1 MLKLPI
7 TFWLKPAKI
16 GEEMKK
22 YNHKK
27 IEKKW
32 QEVWSKYDFTKEGKK
47 FYNLVMFPYPSG
59 DLHVGHWYN
68 FALSDTYG
76 RFKRLKGYNV
86 FQPIG
91 FDSFGLP
98 AENAAI
104 KRGLDPKEWTYSNIK
119 NMKKQLAKTGSLW
132 NWDSMVVTSDPEY
145 YKWTQWLFLRF
156 FEQDLAY
163 KAAAPV
169 NWCLSCKTVLANEQV
184 VGGLCERCDS
194 EVEQKFLSQWFY
206 RITKYADLLLED
218 LEKINWP
225 EKIKIMQKNW
235 IGRSEGVEITFK
247 SLVTKMI
254 DNKIEEIEIVIPV
267 FTTRPDTIFGVT
279 YLVLAP
285 ENPLVVDLTTLKNTK
300 KVNSYIEKTKKIDL
314 LERTFE
320 GREKTGV
327 FLGSVAINPANGKK
341 IPIWI
346 SDYVLT
352 GYGTGAIMA
361 VPAHDQRDYNFAKK
375 FGIEIIDVIK
385 PEFQKEETNANFE
398 AYDGPGVLINSEEFS
413 GITSEDAKI
422 KITDWL
428 EKKSSAIKKVNYRLR
443 DWLLS
448 RQRYW
453 GSPIPIIH
461 CDKCGI
467 VPVPDEDL
475 PVKLPLN
482 VKFKPTGESPLKDA
496 YDWVNVKC
504 PTCGSDAKRETD
516 TMDTFVCSSWYYLRY
531 CDSGNESAVFD
542 KKKINDMLPVDQYIG
557 GAEHAVMH
565 LLYVRFFAKVLKNM
579 GLINFEEPIPNY
591 FAQGTILGSNGLK
604 MSKSRG
610 NVIDPDKVVEEVGAD
625 TVRAYLAFMG
635 PYDQG
640 GLWNPDS
647 VKGVNKFLSRLWNI
661 SLRILESKKE
671 EVSRSNSKIEEQEAL
686 LLKKVSQAVSKAE
699 KYYDGF
705 KFNLVVALSMET
717 LNFIDNYLEKLDIS
731 MAKDVYMEALRMYL
745 KMINPLVP
753 HITEEI
759 WQKLGSVGNIIES
772 TWPEI
777 NQNLIAEDE
786 YNLVIQVN
794 GKLRDEVIVRTGSSD
809 KEVLKIVYNLPKIVK
824 WINDGKIVKHIFVPG
839 KLINLVVKN
848 DSN

>member
-1 MLKLPI
+1 
-7 TFWLKPAKI
+7 
-16 GEEMKK
+16 MKK
-22 YNHKK
+22 YNHEK

-32 QEVWSKYDFTKEGKK
+32 QDIWGKYAFNNEGKK

-68 FALSDTYG
+68 FALSDAYS
-76 RFKRLKGYNV
+76 RFMRLKGHNV

-104 KRGLDPKEWTYSNIK
+104 KRGLDPKEWTYSNIN
-119 NMKKQLAKTGSLW
+119 NMKSQLIKTGALW
-132 NWDSMVVTSDPEY
+132 NWDSMVVTSDPSY
-145 YKWTQWLFLRF
+145 YKWTQWLFLKF
-156 FEQDLAY
+156 LEEDLAY
-163 KAAAPV
+163 KAEAPV
-169 NWCLSCKTVLANEQV
+169 NWCPSCKTVLANEQV

-194 EVEQKFLSQWFY
+194 EVEQKYLSQWFY
-206 RITKYADLLLED
+206 RITKYAQPLLED
-218 LEKINWP
+218 LDKINWP
-225 EKIKIMQKNW
+225 EKIKTMQRNW
-235 IGRSEGVEITFK
+235 IGRSEGAQITFK
-247 SLVTKMI
+247 SSIANNIK
-254 DNKIEEIEIVIPV
+254 DRIEGEEVFIPV
-267 FTTRPDTIFGVT
+267 FTTRPDTIFGTT
-279 YLVLAP
+279 YLVMAP
-285 ENPLVVDLTTLKNTK
+285 ENPLVPVLTTPDNKEA
-300 KVNSYIEKTKKIDL
+300 VADYIEKTKKVDP

-327 FLGSVAINPANGKK
+327 FLGSTAINPATGKK

-361 VPAHDQRDYNFAKK
+361 VPAHDQRDYDFAKK
-375 FGIEIIDVIK
+375 FGLEIVEVIK
-385 PEFQKEETNANFE
+385 PEDQEARQKATFQS
-398 AYDGPGVLINSEEFS
+398 YDGPGLLINSADFS

-428 EKKSSAIKKVNYRLR
+428 EEKGSASKKINYRLR

-453 GSPIPIIH
+453 GAPIPIIY
-461 CDKCGI
+461 CSKCGM
-467 VPVPDEDL
+467 VPVPEKDL
-475 PVKLPLN
+475 PVILPSD

-496 YDWVNVKC
+496 QDWVNVKC
-504 PTCGSDAKRETD
+504 PKCGDDAKRETD

-531 CDSGNESAVFD
+531 CDPNNDSAVFD
-542 KKKINDMLPVDQYIG
+542 TNKINEMLPVDQYIG

-565 LLYVRFFAKVLKNM
+565 LLYVRFFAKALKSM

-591 FAQGTILGSNGLK
+591 FAQGTILGPNGLK

-640 GLWNPDS
+640 GPWNPDS
-647 VKGVNKFLSRLWNI
+647 VKGVHKFLSRLNSFSTKI
-661 SLRILESKKE
+661 SETDSE
-671 EVSRSNSKIEEQEAL
+671 QVSRPSSKIEEKEVL
-686 LLKKVSQAVSKAE
+686 LLKKVSQAVKKAE
-699 KYYDGF
+699 GYYKGF

-717 LNFIDNYLEKLDIS
+717 LNFMEGCLNDLEPS
-731 MAKDVYMEALRMYL
+731 RAKAAYIEALRMYL
-745 KMINPLVP
+745 IMISPLVP
-753 HITEEI
+753 HLAEEI
-759 WQKLGSVGNIIES
+759 WHKLGSVGSLLEAK
-772 TWPEI
+772 WPEI
-777 NQNLIAEDE
+777 DQSLIAEDE

-794 GKLRDEVIVRTGSSD
+794 GKLRDEVTVSLGLNEEEI
-809 KEVLKIVYNLPKIVK
+809 LQLVYSLPKITK
-824 WINDGKIVKHIFVPG
+824 WIEDKKVVKHIFVPG
-839 KLINLVVKN
+839 KLINLVVK
-848 DSN
+848 